1 MTPQKNL
8 PNVNVCLC
16 LGLLLL
22 IGACSE
28 PARSRRL
35 PIATIRVGEKEI
47 SVEVART
54 PEQRS
59 RGLMFRRDLG
69 EDEGMLFVFPRVR
82 PLSFYMKHTYVPLAI
97 AFIRADGV
105 IANVAHMKPLTLT
118 SHRSRVPCLYALEM
132 SEGWF
137 ARNSVEAGDTIVI
150 PQGLAGEE

>member
-97 AFIRADGV
+97 AFIRDDLDLDRITDHTV
-105 IANVAHMKPLTLT
+105 DVYTN
-118 SHRSRVPCLYALEM
+118 RVSSGAEQFG
-132 SEGWF
+132 E
-137 ARNSVEAGDTIVI
+137 RRRTAGH
-150 PQGLAGEE
+150 